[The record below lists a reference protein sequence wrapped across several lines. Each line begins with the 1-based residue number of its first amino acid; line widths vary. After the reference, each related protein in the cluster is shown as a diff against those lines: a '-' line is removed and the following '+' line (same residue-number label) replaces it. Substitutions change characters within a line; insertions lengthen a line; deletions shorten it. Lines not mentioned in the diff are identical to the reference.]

1 MVSPGDLDD
10 DRLTAAG
17 AGAQVRVRHRPE
29 APSDRGTDRCIHGRP
44 SRWAAG
50 LELDLHV
57 PSSGRTWGLLFD
69 STVPVTAAMLKYEN
83 GGEAANWF
91 SLIARDS
98 APGP

>member
-17 AGAQVRVRHRPE
+17 PGTGEGAARPE
-29 APSDRGTDRCIHGRP
+29 APSDGGTDRCIRGRP

-57 PSSGRTWGLLFD
+57 PSRAGAWELLFD
-69 STVPVTAAMLKYEN
+69 STVPVTAAI
-83 GGEAANWF
+83 GTA
-91 SLIARDS
+91 
-98 APGP
+98 